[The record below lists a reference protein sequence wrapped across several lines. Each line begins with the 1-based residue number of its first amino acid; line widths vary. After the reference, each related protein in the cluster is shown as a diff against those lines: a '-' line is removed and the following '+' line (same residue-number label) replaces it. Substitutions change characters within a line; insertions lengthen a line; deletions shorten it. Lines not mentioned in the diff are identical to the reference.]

1 MVASGLS
8 TSNVAVIGAGFVGLT
23 TAACLA
29 ELGNNVVCVETDK
42 AKLLSIQQG
51 RLPFFEKNLEDLVYK
66 NVMEGRLGFIY
77 DASDVFK
84 DVDIV
89 MLCLPTPRSETGAA
103 DISYLESFV
112 LHNRKMFSKGTVVVN
127 KSTSPVGTASYL
139 NTLIDRKDVTVISNP
154 EFLREGNA
162 VQDFMKPDRIVIGA
176 DNLEA
181 GEFVTKLYRNIK
193 APIMIMSTLS
203 AELCKYAANGFLA
216 TKITF
221 GNEIA
226 ELCDAIGA
234 DYADVRRGFGSDR
247 RIGESFLAPS
257 AGWGGSCFPKDT
269 MALLAT
275 AHDHKIDLRIVRAAV
290 KSNDEQPKKI
300 VNRLEWIVGDLNGK
314 KIAVWGLAFKADTS
328 DMRESPAFAVI
339 TEMMSLGAE
348 IVAFDPVVKTKDLP
362 WDIVKTP
369 IEACNG
375 ADALVI
381 LTEWSEFVGYDLHQ
395 IGAVMASKKI
405 VDARNILDANAAVA
419 AGFTYVG
426 VGIQANNRL
435 KDLLE
440 TRLKGAS
447 DGL

>member
-1 MVASGLS
+1 MNAQATL
-8 TSNVAVIGAGFVGLT
+8 TNVAVIGAGYVGLT

-29 ELGNNVVCVETDK
+29 ELGNSVICVESDK
-42 AKLLSIQQG
+42 QKITSIQQG
-51 RLPFFEKNLEDLVYK
+51 RLPFFEKNLFDLIQK
-66 NVMEGRLGFIY
+66 NVMQGRLGFVL
-77 DASDVFK
+77 DATDILK
-84 DVDIV
+84 DAEVII
-89 MLCLPTPRSETGAA
+89 LCLPTPRSENGSA
-103 DISYLESFV
+103 DISYLETFV
-112 LHNRKMFSKGTVVVN
+112 LNHKKMFAKGSVIVN

-139 NTLIDRKDVTVISNP
+139 NTLIDRKDVAVVSNP
-154 EFLREGNA
+154 EFLREGSA
-162 VQDFMKPDRIVIGA
+162 VQDFLKPDRVVVGA

-181 GEFVTKLYRNIK
+181 GDFVTKLYRNVK
-193 APIMIMSTLS
+193 APIMVMSTVS

-221 GNEIA
+221 ANEIA

-234 DYADVRRGFGSDR
+234 DYADVRRGFASDR
-247 RIGESFLAPS
+247 RIGESYLSPS

-275 AHDHKIDLRIVRAAV
+275 AHEHKVDLRIVRAAV
-290 KSNDEQPKKI
+290 KSNDEQPRKI
-300 VNRLEWIVGDLNGK
+300 VNRLEWIVGDLAGK

-339 TEMMSLGAE
+339 TEIISQGGE
-348 IVAFDPVVKTKDLP
+348 VVAFDPVANVEDLP
-362 WDIVKTP
+362 WDTAENP
-369 IEACNG
+369 IQACQG

-395 IGAVMASKKI
+395 VGAVMASRKI

-435 KDLLE
+435 KDLLD
-440 TRLKGAS
+440 TRLKGVKE
-447 DGL
+447 